1 MALAVSMRNTGSV
14 TVVRHLLHRQLN
26 HLERQLGG
34 SVDHLRHL
42 ADISLRAFFKLMLTG
57 PAATHRRTAS
67 LDMLHAVRIAA
78 AAHED
83 CGSCLQIAVNLARR
97 DGMAVAVLGHL
108 LNGQSSELPEPVRTA
123 FQFARSVLNRDG
135 QDEHWRMRLRENFG
149 EEMVVELSLAIAMA
163 RVFPVL
169 KRGMGFATQCGPKC
183 GRVAIEDEFTEA
195 SALGMSAVS
204 HNEKARPA

>member
-1 MALAVSMRNTGSV
+1 MIRWLL
-14 TVVRHLLHRQLN
+14 RHQLN
-26 HLERQLGG
+26 RLERQIGG

-42 ADISLRAFFKLMLTG
+42 ADVSRQAFFKLMLTG
-57 PAATHRRTAS
+57 PAATHRQAAS

-97 DGMAVAVLGHL
+97 DGMAVTALRHL
-108 LNGQSSELPEPVRTA
+108 LNGQTSELPQPVRTA

-135 QDEHWRMRLRENFG
+135 QDDHWRTLLRENFG
-149 EEMVVELSLAIAMA
+149 DEVVVELSLTIAMA
-163 RVFPVL
+163 RIFPTL
-169 KRGMGFATQCGPKC
+169 KRGMGFATQCGPQC
-183 GRVAIEDEFTEA
+183 GRVAIDGEFTEA
-195 SALGMSAVS
+195 SALEMSAVS